1 MRCLGPMALAGVV
14 DHFDEAH
21 EFIVAAIVVIVVS
34 SAWGSYVEW
43 QNQSK
48 AEQARQSVQADSS
61 PQEDAAISSRFS
73 PNHGGTSWKGVQ
85 IAGPKEQ
92 DFNRSSQF
100 SK

>member
-34 SAWGSYVEW
+34 SAWGSYVQW
-43 QNQSK
+43 QEESKLEQSK
-48 AEQARQSVQADSS
+48 QAAQGDTKVQDAE
-61 PQEDAAISSRFS
+61 AINSRFS
-73 PNHGGTSWKGVQ
+73 PRHGGATWDGVK
-85 IAGPKEQ
+85 ITGPKDQ
-92 DFNRSSQF
+92 AFTQSTKF